1 MSLTE
6 RKIQC
11 LKIKTL
17 GYSDVPYYLKQFAD
31 LFKGS

>member
-17 GYSDVPYYLKQFAD
+17 GYSDVPKKQFAD